1 MLKEGMLSTFLVAYT
16 FFLGVNLKKGIAD
29 FCFCIFVKIF
39 LVFST
44 NVATEGIL
52 KLILEKTVL

>member
-16 FFLGVNLKKGIAD
+16 FFLGVNLKKSIWD
-29 FCFCIFVKIF
+29 FCFCKFVKIF

-52 KLILEKTVL
+52 KLIFEKNVL